1 MIASVPALLAAFL
14 AGHLAPPRDDLDEP
28 ISRAAEIVEAEVMVA
43 TASEPPRTKLRVLR
57 AFGCGEGVA
66 ASLELDAI
74 GDEHT
79 ERWAGGEKGV
89 FFLGPPL
96 PDGARRDLLVK
107 GERVAPEPALAD
119 FLAAAC
125 QARRERRDIDLDA
138 LAAVAAAR
146 VPRVSRAAGKRL
158 LAMAA
163 QGRGGEASIRLA
175 MNPAAPPDLRAAL
188 AGPLGPRLSPDLS
201 ADVAASATDVPLV
214 RSAWLAA
221 VGDGFGPFRQAIP
234 ALRAALASGTDAEQ
248 VAAAR
253 SLARL
258 GDDSGRGRLEAA
270 LSSPRE
276 DLKFWAR
283 DGLTALKQD
292 RWRRLAPWLLF
303 ALVAG
308 GTLLALGLSYS
319 RKSR

>member
-1 MIASVPALLAAFL
+1 MIAPVPALLVALL

-28 ISRAAEIVEAEVMVA
+28 IARAAEIVEAEVVVA
-43 TASEPPRTKLRVLR
+43 TAGEPPRTQVRVRR
-57 AFGCGEGVA
+57 AFGCGEGTA
-66 ASLELDAI
+66 APLELDLV
-74 GDEHT
+74 GDEHA
-79 ERWAGGEKGV
+79 ERWEVGENGV

-96 PDGARRDLLVK
+96 ADGARRDLLVK
-107 GERVAPEPALAD
+107 GEKVAPEPALAD
-119 FLAAAC
+119 FLVAAC
-125 QARRERRDIDLDA
+125 KARREKRDVDLDA

-158 LAMAA
+158 IVMSA

-175 MNPAAPPDLRAAL
+175 MNPTAPPDLRAAL

-201 ADVAASATDVPLV
+201 AEVARSAAGIPLV

-221 VGDGFGPFRQAIP
+221 VGDGFGSFREAIP
-234 ALRAALASGTDAEQ
+234 ALREALASGTEAEQ

-258 GDDSGRGRLEAA
+258 GDDGGRARLEAA
-270 LSSPRE
+270 LASPRD
-276 DLKFWAR
+276 DLRAWAK
-283 DGLTALKQD
+283 DGLTALKQH

-308 GTLLALGLSYS
+308 GTLLALRLSYP